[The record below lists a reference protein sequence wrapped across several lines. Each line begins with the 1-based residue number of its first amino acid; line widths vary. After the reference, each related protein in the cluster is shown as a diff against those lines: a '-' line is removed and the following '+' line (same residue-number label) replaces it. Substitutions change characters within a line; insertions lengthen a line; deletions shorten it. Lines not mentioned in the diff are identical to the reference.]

1 MIRFHPSNQQLVNF
15 VEGSLSPAVSIMVS
29 AHCDMCPLCQRVVE
43 VETERLA
50 SELFEENLLPA
61 REEASGF
68 SFADASPRYSTSSLV
83 SSSSMFDNMLAN
95 IIQMPDAKSV
105 DGKIQSR
112 GTRSPANVSSWSEAD
127 THKIELDG
135 RVFTVPR
142 TLRRYVGKTGNWS
155 SLVGKLWQAPVD
167 LGNQGVA
174 NFIFMG
180 QGGSVPEHT
189 HRGTEYTLVIDG
201 EFSDG
206 LNKYDTG
213 DFIFMDGQ
221 NTHTPRADA
230 KDGCLVFSI
239 VDQPLHFTSGI
250 ARLLNPFSHLFFR

>member
-1 MIRFHPSNQQLVNF
+1 MIRFHPSNQQLINF

-29 AHCDMCPLCQRVVE
+29 AHCDMCPVCQRVVE

-50 SELFEENLLPA
+50 SELFEENFLPE
-61 REEASGF
+61 RDLVGGL
-68 SFADASPRYSTSSLV
+68 SFGAVSPKYSSTTSV
-83 SSSSMFDNMLAN
+83 PISSKFDNMLAN
-95 IIQMPDAKSV
+95 IIQMPNAKPV
-105 DGKIQSR
+105 DGNSVNRNKHIS
-112 GTRSPANVSSWSEAD
+112 GISSSALEAD

-135 RVFTVPR
+135 RAFTVPR
-142 TLRRYVGKTGNWS
+142 TLRRFVGKTGNWS